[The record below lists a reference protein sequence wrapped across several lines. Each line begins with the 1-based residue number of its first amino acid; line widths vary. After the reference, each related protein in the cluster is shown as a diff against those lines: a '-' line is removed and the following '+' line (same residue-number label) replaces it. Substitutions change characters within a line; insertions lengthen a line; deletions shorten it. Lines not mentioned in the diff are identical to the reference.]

1 MMITLKRC
9 LHCLSLNFQAFFL
22 LFCYQKAKI
31 ERRKSWVIEMER
43 IGGSRTQIIP
53 NEGAVEQEIY
63 ITPLSVA

>member
-1 MMITLKRC
+1 
-9 LHCLSLNFQAFFL
+9 
-22 LFCYQKAKI
+22 
-31 ERRKSWVIEMER
+31 MER